1 MLILGLDPG
10 LATTGYGLIEGDGGD
25 IRAVAY
31 GVITTPPG
39 VAIGERLA
47 KLHGEITALLERYR
61 PTAAAVE
68 ELFFATNARTAIV
81 VGEGR
86 GVILLALAQAGVPVA
101 EYTPLQIKQAITG
114 YGQAEKHQ
122 VQEMVRLL
130 LNLPEIPRPDD
141 AADGLAVSICH
152 HHSSRLNHLVEQAQR
167 ERP

>member
-10 LATTGYGLIEGDGGD
+10 LATTGYGFIEGDGGD

-39 VAIGERLA
+39 MAIGDRLA
-47 KLHGEITALLERYR
+47 KLHGEIMALLERYR

-101 EYTPLQIKQAITG
+101 EYTPLQIKQAVTG
-114 YGQAEKHQ
+114 YGLADKVQ
-122 VQEMVRLL
+122 VQQMVQLL
-130 LNLPEIPRPDD
+130 LSLSDVPRPDD
-141 AADGLAVSICH
+141 AADALAASICH
-152 HHSSRLNHLVEQAQR
+152 YNALRYAELARGEGDA
-167 ERP
+167 

>member
-10 LATTGYGLIEGDGGD
+10 LATTGYGFIEGDGGD

-39 VAIGERLA
+39 MAIGDRLA
-47 KLHGEITALLERYR
+47 KLHGEIMALLERYR

-101 EYTPLQIKQAITG
+101 EYTPLQIKQAVTG
-114 YGQAEKHQ
+114 YGLADKVQ
-122 VQEMVRLL
+122 VQQMVQLL
-130 LNLPEIPRPDD
+130 LTLDALPRPDD
-141 AADGLAVSICH
+141 AADALAASICH
-152 HHSSRLNHLVEQAQR
+152 YHALRYTELAQNA
-167 ERP
+167 E